1 MNSLLPKLARIFA
14 VSFCLSISL
23 VFVQSMAA
31 QETRGTIRGTVTD
44 PNKQAVFNATVTVI
58 DPSRGTK
65 VNLTTNGEGFF
76 QATYLIPGTYQIIV
90 EASGFKKAVRE
101 NVLLQIGGAVQV
113 DIPLEIGGAL
123 ETVTVTADLPQLNT
137 ENASLGQ
144 IVDQQRINEL
154 PTPHGDPY
162 ALIGLSNGVAFT
174 GDPRLDRPFE
184 PTHIVGYA
192 INGVRGNRMD
202 LTIDG
207 IASTATANGNEITA
221 SYVPPSDVIQEFKVQ
236 TATFDAQFGNTEG
249 AVTSILIKSGSNKL
263 HGSAYFNTE
272 PGQLAANDTFG
283 KARGQERPESYSYRY
298 GGYVSG
304 PIWKDKTFYLFGIE
318 SIKDARPRFD
328 VTNNG
333 GITYIPT
340 AALASGDFS
349 GFACAPGVN
358 TPAPAQNTTNCTN
371 IFNPFTL
378 TSGNSGTAQQFSDP
392 TRATA
397 SNPLGLN
404 IIPANIISPVA
415 KAFLSYMGQPK
426 NPGLVGNI
434 NDSQLLET
442 TSPYYNWT
450 FRVDHQL
457 TENNHLFVRG
467 SWYYRNGLYNRY
479 TDSPYDGQA
488 FAFQSRGGVI
498 DDVHTFNSTT
508 FLNVKYGYNRFIR
521 WQQSQPDAIGFDLTN
536 LWGSTQG
543 AIYNGNIAEAIRRF
557 PAIQFPN
564 NTFLASG
571 QPTNEVRPNDSHN
584 FAAIL
589 NKTWGQHSLKFGG
602 ELRIYRE
609 DSSFEQS
616 DQTGRFV
623 FDQTFTKR
631 ASSDTNDPL
640 GLKALAAFLVGLPS
654 TQSITRRAD
663 YSEYSKTWGFFVQDD
678 FHIGRNLTINAGLRY
693 EKEQALQE
701 RQNKSVAGFDFP
713 FIQPGQTAV
722 RANITAHQ
730 ATFTDPSGNPI
741 PASSFNFTGGL
752 TFASENDGKL
762 YNTPNNTFLPRFG
775 VAYRLNDRTVIRG
788 GVGLFAGFL
797 GQRRSDVLQSGYT
810 RTTTLTNTTN
820 AQGATIPRQW
830 DNFPSNISVLAPVGD
845 AAGRQ
850 TGFGQGGSFFFFNQ
864 NPKSPKQLRW
874 QIGVQHELPWG
885 VLFEAVYV
893 GDYGY
898 DLEMIKDLNALP
910 SKYLQ
915 AGGVVNGVL
924 DPLVTARN
932 SALFTSSGNVPN
944 PFQNVPGF
952 EGTNLFTSATVQ
964 RNVILRAFPQY
975 CSSTTG
981 SCGGSV
987 VTTNND
993 GKSWYH
999 GGQFGLQRRF
1009 KNGNQ
1014 LQLNYTWSK
1023 WLQATE
1029 YLNPGDDL
1037 PTKMISDQDVPHRLA
1052 VNGIYKLPFGKGQ
1065 MWDIKNPVLNGFFGG
1080 WQLQGVY
1087 QFQVGVP
1094 VAFGSNAG
1102 LRFGQDSGTTS
1113 GDIIYVG
1120 GDPSIPASEQTTARW
1135 FNTAAFSTINP
1146 TAAHLRT
1153 LPFRLT
1159 SVRRDNINNVDM
1171 SLMKYVTITESM
1183 KLQFRL
1189 DALNIANHAYF
1200 QAPSVALNS
1209 TMGTIASNATNQ
1221 ANYPRRIQ
1229 LGIKFIF

>member
-1 MNSLLPKLARIFA
+1 MNFTLLRLRRILAA
-14 VSFCLSISL
+14 SIGLL
-23 VFVQSMAA
+23 VILTCIQIASA

-44 PNKQAVFNATVTVI
+44 PNGQAVANATVQVTDPTRGSTV
-58 DPSRGTK
+58 T
-65 VNLTTNGEGFF
+65 LTTNSEGFY
-76 QATYLIPGTYQIIV
+76 QVLYLLPGSYQVVV
-90 EASGFKKAVRE
+90 EATGFKKSIRDNLV
-101 NVLLQIGGAVQV
+101 LQISQTLQV
-113 DIPLEIGGAL
+113 NVPLEIGGAQ
-123 ETVTVTADLPQLNT
+123 ETVTVTTDIPPLNT

-144 IVDQQRINEL
+144 VVDSQRINEL

-162 ALIGLSNGVAFT
+162 SLIGLSNGVAFT

-207 IASTATANGNEITA
+207 VASTATADANQITA

-249 AVTSILIKSGSNKL
+249 AVTSILIKSGSNGL

-283 KARGQERPESYSYRY
+283 KARGQERPNSYSYRY

-333 GITYIPT
+333 GSAWIPT

-349 GFACAPGVN
+349 QFICAPGVN
-358 TPAPAQNTTNCTN
+358 TPAAQQNPNNCTN
-371 IFNPFTL
+371 IFNPLTL
-378 TSGNSGTAQQFSDP
+378 TSGSSGTAQQFSDP

-397 SNPLGLN
+397 TNPLGLN
-404 IIPANIISPVA
+404 IIPANLISPVA
-415 KAFLSYMGQPK
+415 KAFMTFMGQPK
-426 NPGLVGNI
+426 NQGLVGNI
-434 NDSQLLET
+434 NDSTLLET

-488 FAFQSRGGVI
+488 FAFKSRGGVI

-508 FLNVKYGYNRFIR
+508 FLNIKYGYNRFVR

-543 AIYNGNIAEAIRRF
+543 ALYNDKIAEAIRRF
-557 PAIQFPN
+557 PAIQFPS
-564 NTFLASG
+564 NTVLASG
-571 QPTNEVRPNDSHN
+571 QPTNEIRPNDSHN

-589 NKTWGQHSLKFGG
+589 NKSWGKHSFKFGA

-609 DSSFEQS
+609 DSSFENS

-623 FDQTFTKR
+623 FDQTYTRR
-631 ASSDTNDPL
+631 ASSDTNDPV
-640 GLKALAAFLVGLPS
+640 GLKAFAAFLLGLPS

-678 FHIGRNLTINAGLRY
+678 FHVGRNLTINAGLRY
-693 EKEQALQE
+693 EKEQALRE
-701 RQNKSVAGFDFP
+701 RQDKSVSGFDFG
-713 FIQPGQTAV
+713 FVQPAQAAV
-722 RANITAHQ
+722 RTNIAANQ
-730 ATFTDPSGNPI
+730 ATFTDLTGTPI
-741 PASSFNFTGGL
+741 PASSFNVTGGL
-752 TFASENDGKL
+752 TFADENSGKL

-775 VAYRLNDRTVIRG
+775 AAYRFDDHTVIRG

-797 GQRRSDVLQSGYT
+797 GQRRSDVLQAGYT
-810 RTTTLTNTTN
+810 RTTTLGTTTN
-820 AQGATIPRQW
+820 ANGASIPRLW
-830 DNFPSNISVLAPVGD
+830 DAFPTNITVLEPVGD
-845 AAGRQ
+845 AAGKQ
-850 TGFGQGGSFFFFNQ
+850 TGFGQGNIFFFNQ
-864 NPKSPKQLRW
+864 NPKAPKQLRW
-874 QIGVQHELPWG
+874 QIGIQRELPWG

-898 DLEMIKDLNALP
+898 DLELIKDLNALP
-910 SKYLQ
+910 SKYLVDD
-915 AGGVVNGVL
+915 AVILNGAL
-924 DPLVTARN
+924 DPNSDLAKRN
-932 SALFTSSGNVPN
+932 AALSASVPN
-944 PFQNVPGF
+944 PFKGVDGF
-952 EGTNLFTSATVQ
+952 QGTTLYTSNTVQ

-975 CSSTTG
+975 CSSTS
-981 SCGGSV
+981 SCGAGVITS
-987 VTTNND
+987 NND

-1014 LQLNYTWSK
+1014 IQLNYTWSK

-1029 YLNPGDDL
+1029 YLSPGDDQ

-1052 VNGIYKLPFGKGQ
+1052 VNGIYKLPFGRGQ
-1065 MWDIKNPVLNGFFGG
+1065 AWDIKNAWVNGFLGG

-1094 VAFGSNAG
+1094 VAFGSYSG
-1102 LRFGQDSGTTS
+1102 LRFGQDAGTTS
-1113 GDIIYVG
+1113 GDVIYLG
-1120 GDPSIPASEQTTARW
+1120 GDPSLPSSEQTTDLW
-1135 FNTAAFSTINP
+1135 FNTAAFSTVNP
-1146 TAAHLRT
+1146 TSAHHRT
-1153 LPFRLT
+1153 LPFRFT
-1159 SVRRDNINNVDM
+1159 SVRRDNINNIDM
-1171 SLMKYVTITESM
+1171 SLMKYVNITESM
-1183 KLQFRL
+1183 RLQFRI

-1200 QAPSVALNS
+1200 QAPSVALNN
-1209 TMGTIASNATNQ
+1209 TMGTISQTTTNQ

-1229 LGIKFIF
+1229 LGVKFIF